1 MPPRWGPHGPI
12 DRCRGTVSTQL
23 TQLLNCAERLI
34 CLLSVS
40 GKKAFVAAISY
51 TIMEALLEEL
61 SYDASECAQSRFL
74 VNVDYVKATLDPIL
88 ADQDLAK
95 YIL

>member
-1 MPPRWGPHGPI
+1 
-12 DRCRGTVSTQL
+12 
-23 TQLLNCAERLI
+23 
-34 CLLSVS
+34 
-40 GKKAFVAAISY
+40 
-51 TIMEALLEEL
+51 MEALLEEL